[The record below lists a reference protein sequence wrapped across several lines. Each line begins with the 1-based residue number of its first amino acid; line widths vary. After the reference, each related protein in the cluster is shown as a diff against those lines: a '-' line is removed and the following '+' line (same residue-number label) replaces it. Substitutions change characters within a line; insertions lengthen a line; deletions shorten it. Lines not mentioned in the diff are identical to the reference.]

1 MKKKR
6 DSGIEL
12 LRIFAMLMVIGV
24 HIFVYGGY
32 FDSACEQGGIVW
44 SSAHFM
50 RLFFRPAVNI
60 FVIIT
65 GYFMVHSSF
74 DLKKSYRRVLS
85 LYATIFFYSVVL
97 GIIVLANRNV
107 FETEYTVPIIVGK
120 MLLPLFSQEW
130 YFLTDYIL
138 LCLFAPFM
146 NIALQRITKY
156 EYQILLIL
164 TSVVM
169 SLWLCLSNLEPF
181 WDVLRDNGH
190 DGLFTGKN
198 VFSFMYIYMIGGY
211 IGLYGKKRKIPQ
223 FLYLFGAFFCVIIN
237 YFIWTRFDEF
247 LTYEDVAMSYA
258 NPLVVLTAVFA
269 LSFFKDLHFYS
280 RIVNVIASTTIGI
293 YAIHELEYMRDLIWS
308 KFDFS
313 KMDCS
318 DLTVNLIR
326 IVSIMMF
333 VFFAGTIIELARQLL
348 FIGIGK
354 LIPARK
360 QKTPIT

>member
-1 MKKKR
+1 
-6 DSGIEL
+6 
-12 LRIFAMLMVIGV
+12 
-24 HIFVYGGY
+24 
-32 FDSACEQGGIVW
+32 
-44 SSAHFM
+44 
-50 RLFFRPAVNI
+50 
-60 FVIIT
+60 
-65 GYFMVHSSF
+65 
-74 DLKKSYRRVLS
+74 
-85 LYATIFFYSVVL
+85 
-97 GIIVLANRNV
+97 
-107 FETEYTVPIIVGK
+107 

-280 RIVNVIASTTIGI
+280 RVVNVIASTTIGI

-333 VFFAGTIIELARQLL
+333 VFFAGAIIELARQLL